1 MKRGLM
7 WAQTCSKVG
16 SKALAGILELPTF
29 VIKQRQE
36 EQKYYRKLKK
46 GHSNRR
52 RKGSSS
58 NFPYF
63 FKSVS
68 PLLYTIVYK
77 A

>member
-68 PLLYTIVYK
+68 PPLIHNCV
-77 A
+77 

>member
-36 EQKYYRKLKK
+36 EYRKLKK
-46 GHSNRR
+46 GHPNRR

>member
-46 GHSNRR
+46 GHSNRE
-52 RKGSSS
+52 
-58 NFPYF
+58 
-63 FKSVS
+63 
-68 PLLYTIVYK
+68 
-77 A
+77 

>member
-36 EQKYYRKLKK
+36 EYRKSKK